1 MLKKKVLPSSN
12 SWLLLGNDMYKL
24 IKFTYY
30 NIALGI
36 VIWLVFLLY
45 KINFWLAFVGAIIII
60 YLFIIIT
67 AKVLNYIKD
76 L

>member
-1 MLKKKVLPSSN
+1 
-12 SWLLLGNDMYKL
+12 MYKL

-30 NIALGI
+30 NIAIGI
-36 VIWLVFLLY
+36 VIWVVFLLDR
-45 KINFWLAFVGAIIII
+45 INFWLAFVGAIIII

-67 AKVLNYIKD
+67 AKVLNYIND

>member
-1 MLKKKVLPSSN
+1 MH
-12 SWLLLGNDMYKL
+12 KL

-36 VIWLVFLLY
+36 VIWLIFLLY
-45 KINFWLAFVGAIIII
+45 KINFWLAFAGAIIII
-60 YLFIIIT
+60 NLFIIIT

>member
-1 MLKKKVLPSSN
+1 
-12 SWLLLGNDMYKL
+12 MYKL

-36 VIWLVFLLY
+36 VIWLIFLLY
-45 KINFWLAFVGAIIII
+45 KINFWLAFAGAIIII
-60 YLFIIIT
+60 YLFIVIT
-67 AKVLNYIKD
+67 SKVLNYINN

>member
-1 MLKKKVLPSSN
+1 MH
-12 SWLLLGNDMYKL
+12 KL

-36 VIWLVFLLY
+36 VIWLIFLLY
-45 KINFWLAFVGAIIII
+45 KINLWLAFAGAIIII

-67 AKVLNYIKD
+67 AKVLNNIKD

>member
-1 MLKKKVLPSSN
+1 
-12 SWLLLGNDMYKL
+12 MYKL

-36 VIWLVFLLY
+36 VIWLIFLLY

-60 YLFIIIT
+60 YLFIHIT
-67 AKVLNYIKD
+67 AKVLNYIDD
-76 L
+76 LQ

>member
-1 MLKKKVLPSSN
+1 
-12 SWLLLGNDMYKL
+12 MYKL

-45 KINFWLAFVGAIIII
+45 RINFWLAFVGAIIII

-67 AKVLNYIKD
+67 AKVLNYIND

>member
-1 MLKKKVLPSSN
+1 
-12 SWLLLGNDMYKL
+12 MYKL
-24 IKFTYY
+24 IKFTYC
-30 NIALGI
+30 NVALGI

-45 KINFWLAFVGAIIII
+45 RINFWLAFVGAIIII

-67 AKVLNYIKD
+67 AKVLNYIND

>member
-1 MLKKKVLPSSN
+1 MH
-12 SWLLLGNDMYKL
+12 KL

-36 VIWLVFLLY
+36 VIWLVFSLY
-45 KINFWLAFVGAIIII
+45 RINFWLAFVGAIIII

-67 AKVLNYIKD
+67 AKVLNYINN

>member
-1 MLKKKVLPSSN
+1 LE
-12 SWLLLGNDMYKL
+12 NDMYKL

-45 KINFWLAFVGAIIII
+45 RINFWLAFVGAIIII

-67 AKVLNYIKD
+67 AKVLNYIND